1 MTAHDPKHRVR
12 RTERAR
18 AVISIWLRPVGLA
31 FAPLTDRAYSCMV
44 AFGVIICLALPVS
57 AADLRVAA
65 ASDLNF
71 AIKEIITEYER
82 DTGNRVQLTL
92 GSSGTF
98 FTQISQGAPF
108 DVYLS
113 ADRSYPEQLLDKKLA
128 ESGSLFIYGV
138 GRIVLWVPKD
148 SPVDVMKL
156 GMQSVIQ
163 PSVRKISIANPD
175 HAPYGRAAV
184 AALKQAGVYDRVKD
198 RIVLGE
204 NISQAAE
211 FAQSGAVQV
220 GIIALSLALSDAMR
234 ARGKYWEIPRESYPA
249 MEQAAVILGHARI
262 AGNMDAAKSFLRA
275 LESSKS
281 RAIFDR
287 YGFTAARP

>member
-1 MTAHDPKHRVR
+1 MI
-12 RTERAR
+12 
-18 AVISIWLRPVGLA
+18 AVPA
-31 FAPLTDRAYSCMV
+31 FS
-44 AFGVIICLALPVS
+44 
-57 AADLRVAA
+57 ADLRVAA

-71 AIKEIITEYER
+71 AIKEIITQYER
-82 DTGNRVQLTL
+82 DTGNHVQLTL

-98 FTQISQGAPF
+98 FTQISEGAPF

-113 ADRSYPEQLLDKKLA
+113 ADRSYPEQLLVKKLA
-128 ESGSLFIYGV
+128 EPGSLLVYGV

-148 SPVDVMKL
+148 SPIDVTKL
-156 GMQSVIQ
+156 GMQSLVH

-184 AALKQAGVYDRVKD
+184 AAMQRSGVYDVVKG

-211 FAQSGAVQV
+211 FVRAGSAQV
-220 GIIALSLALSDAMR
+220 GIIALSLALSDTMR
-234 ARGKYWEIPRESYPA
+234 GVGKYWEIPRESYPA
-249 MEQAAVILGHARI
+249 MEQAGIILRHARDSGSFE
-262 AGNMDAAKSFLRA
+262 AASSFMGALRSAKSRSIL
-275 LESSKS
+275 
-281 RAIFDR
+281 DR